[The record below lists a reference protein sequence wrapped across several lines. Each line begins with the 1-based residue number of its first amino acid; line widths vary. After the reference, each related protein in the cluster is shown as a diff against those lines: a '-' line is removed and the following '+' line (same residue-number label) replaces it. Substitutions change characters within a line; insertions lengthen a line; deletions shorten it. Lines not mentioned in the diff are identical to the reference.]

1 MKIQRRKPVKAS
13 MKSDLANAKVKYNA
27 DFNEG
32 PYAAFQSNDGK
43 AWVVHRFTGDKVYPD
58 GVEND
63 FRTAHKYAKKYNVQ
77 NEYENNQNLDMYSLP
92 QVRVNFKDDAEF
104 YAIGDN
110 GKQYKSSYDAKRKVM
125 YFAIPEDVE
134 VVGYIPIES
143 SCNKPAPKRA
153 IKASENIPVVMYFN
167 GKQVFEGDITDIYG
181 TIVDLCQDE
190 ATNQFF
196 MNYLNQF
203 GDPFDFD
210 GTPEDTA
217 YTFAWWV
224 GQDYDEAMFGEED
237 FYVEYGEDGIQME
250 LFPKSDE
257 AVEGSVQRR
266 AKKSVKASNTKR
278 GGNFMKLKRKNAI
291 TCTGDDYKVKMLR
304 QFLDKMNLN
313 SDTWDYVQVK
323 CNGKAIN
330 LDEGAVNLLIDY
342 YTNVYDP
349 KKDAYSSEYVGAS
362 NRPAPRRRSVKAS
375 TYGDAFETIERS
387 KDAYI
392 QRWSEEYEGTPA
404 TSWDNIFD
412 NVLEEFTRYADDE
425 SSGFILEKFEN
436 GEYTADDM
444 DNEFEQYI
452 MWRDLGEYD
461 QD

>member
-1 MKIQRRKPVKAS
+1 MKIR
-13 MKSDLANAKVKYNA
+13 AN
-27 DFNEG
+27 
-32 PYAAFQSNDGK
+32 
-43 AWVVHRFTGDKVYPD
+43 
-58 GVEND
+58 
-63 FRTAHKYAKKYNVQ
+63 
-77 NEYENNQNLDMYSLP
+77 
-92 QVRVNFKDDAEF
+92 
-104 YAIGDN
+104 
-110 GKQYKSSYDAKRKVM
+110 
-125 YFAIPEDVE
+125 
-134 VVGYIPIES
+134 
-143 SCNKPAPKRA
+143 
-153 IKASENIPVVMYFN
+153 
-167 GKQVFEGDITDIYG
+167 
-181 TIVDLCQDE
+181 
-190 ATNQFF
+190 
-196 MNYLNQF
+196 
-203 GDPFDFD
+203 
-210 GTPEDTA
+210 
-217 YTFAWWV
+217 
-224 GQDYDEAMFGEED
+224 
-237 FYVEYGEDGIQME
+237 
-250 LFPKSDE
+250 
-257 AVEGSVQRR
+257 

-278 GGNFMKLKRKNAI
+278 CGNFMKLKRKNAI

-304 QFLDKMNLN
+304 QFLEKMDLN
-313 SDTWDYVQVK
+313 TDTWDYVQVK

-425 SSGFILEKFEN
+425 TSGFILEKFEN

-452 MWRDLGEYD
+452 MWLDLNEYD
-461 QD
+461 QDYYA

>member
-1 MKIQRRKPVKAS
+1 MYFRTIDELLMENADVFINQWSKELDYKPVTSWDDIFGRALDEFMLYVNDEASANEDGYTIQELRDLNMFDDYDIRMEFDYFVKYSDISDFDTDVNINASRGDRMKIQRRKP
-13 MKSDLANAKVKYNA
+13 
-27 DFNEG
+27 
-32 PYAAFQSNDGK
+32 
-43 AWVVHRFTGDKVYPD
+43 
-58 GVEND
+58 
-63 FRTAHKYAKKYNVQ
+63 
-77 NEYENNQNLDMYSLP
+77 
-92 QVRVNFKDDAEF
+92 
-104 YAIGDN
+104 
-110 GKQYKSSYDAKRKVM
+110 
-125 YFAIPEDVE
+125 
-134 VVGYIPIES
+134 
-143 SCNKPAPKRA
+143 
-153 IKASENIPVVMYFN
+153 
-167 GKQVFEGDITDIYG
+167 
-181 TIVDLCQDE
+181 
-190 ATNQFF
+190 
-196 MNYLNQF
+196 
-203 GDPFDFD
+203 
-210 GTPEDTA
+210 
-217 YTFAWWV
+217 
-224 GQDYDEAMFGEED
+224 
-237 FYVEYGEDGIQME
+237 
-250 LFPKSDE
+250 
-257 AVEGSVQRR
+257 
-266 AKKSVKASNTKR
+266 VKASNTKR

-313 SDTWDYVQVK
+313 TDTWDYVQVK

-375 TYGDAFETIERS
+375 TYGDAFKDIELD

-392 QRWSEEYEGTPA
+392 QRWSEDYEGTPA

-425 SSGFILEKFEN
+425 VSGFILEKFEN